1 MKANWGTRRSMV
13 FPIATIKRTTTK
25 KLWLLITLQ
34 NSSNVFVS
42 ADLNSRATYEKKVR
56 IHYM

>member
-13 FPIATIKRTTTK
+13 VPIATIKRK
-25 KLWLLITLQ
+25 KKRWLLITLQ
-34 NSSNVFVS
+34 NSSNIFVS

-56 IHYM
+56 INYM